1 MTVTHHGGPGAPYPP
16 AGVPAPGP
24 SAASPPPGGPPGY
37 DWRYAPPAPRR
48 SKLLAAG
55 VVLAIL
61 LATAALVIGIILL
74 AQPTP
79 TPAAASP
86 APPTSNATATG
97 DTTEADRTLCTTIA
111 PLMAEN
117 DQFSN
122 AYVRLGDAGTPGRD
136 AATPKF
142 ITDTQDWIRRIQPV
156 LDQNP
161 NVDPFFQRSLQRYV
175 DDQHLIVLDLTPGP
189 LTSYAKVLFSD
200 SVGAYSGPLHLC
212 DGLGVKW

>member
-16 AGVPAPGP
+16 AGVPTPRP
-24 SAASPPPGGPPGY
+24 PASSQPPGGPPSY
-37 DWRYAPPAPRR
+37 DWRYAAPAPRR
-48 SKLLAAG
+48 RRLLAVG

-61 LATAALVIGIILL
+61 LATASLVIGIVLL
-74 AQPTP
+74 LRPAS
-79 TPAAASP
+79 TPAAATP
-86 APPTSNATATG
+86 APATSNAATTG
-97 DTTEADRTLCTTIA
+97 DTTDADRALCTAIA

-122 AYVRLGDAGTPGRD
+122 AYARLGDAGTPARD
-136 AATPKF
+136 AATPKI
-142 ITDTQDWIRRIQPV
+142 ITDTQDWVRRIQPV
-156 LDQNP
+156 LDQNRSA
-161 NVDPFFQRSLQRYV
+161 DPFFQRSLQRYI